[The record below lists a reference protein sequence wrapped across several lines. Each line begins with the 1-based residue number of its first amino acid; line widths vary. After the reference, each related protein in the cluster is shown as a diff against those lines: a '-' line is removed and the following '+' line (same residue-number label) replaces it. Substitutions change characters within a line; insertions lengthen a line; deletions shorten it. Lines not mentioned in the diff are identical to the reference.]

1 MARPLVSP
9 DRRTRCYVRPT
20 MTLHELRLILYF
32 LRRVVARGADEQ
44 VLLDL
49 VEKIEKEIDR
59 CLTRSR

>member
-1 MARPLVSP
+1 
-9 DRRTRCYVRPT
+9 